1 VGIDNPVHILFL
13 AAVALVVLGPKR
25 LPELARAAGK
35 SMREFREA
43 LNGGVVEESHSG
55 QVVQQEIGAQVMQQE
70 VAPGDSILPQAPVAA
85 QAPGLP
91 PRIPAGSEGVRQDPI
106 ANDR

>member
-1 VGIDNPVHILFL
+1 MGIENPVHILFV

-43 LNGGVVEESHSG
+43 LNGGVVEEPIGGQVVQQTPASPAGQLVQQAPAPPSG
-55 QVVQQEIGAQVMQQE
+55 QVVQPDVVDDPAHPVRSPD
-70 VAPGDSILPQAPVAA
+70 AP
-85 QAPGLP
+85 
-91 PRIPAGSEGVRQDPI
+91 
-106 ANDR
+106 DRGPL

>member
-1 VGIDNPVHILFL
+1 VPVRPGERASLSRVGIDNPVHILFL

-43 LNGGVVEESHSG
+43 LNGGVVEEESAGGQSLSQTATQVPTSIPQPPAASEDNEQVSLGPPPGSG
-55 QVVQQEIGAQVMQQE
+55 
-70 VAPGDSILPQAPVAA
+70 
-85 QAPGLP
+85 
-91 PRIPAGSEGVRQDPI
+91 
-106 ANDR
+106 

>member
-1 VGIDNPVHILFL
+1 MGIENPVHLLFL

-43 LNGGVVEESHSG
+43 LNGGVVEEEPAVG
-55 QVVQQEIGAQVMQQE
+55 EPPE
-70 VAPGDSILPQAPVAA
+70 VGEPK
-85 QAPGLP
+85 
-91 PRIPAGSEGVRQDPI
+91 
-106 ANDR
+106 

>member
-1 VGIDNPVHILFL
+1 VGFENPVHILFV

-43 LNGGVVEESHSG
+43 LNGGVVEEDVAVG
-55 QVVQQEIGAQVMQQE
+55 GDPDDQVRSPD
-70 VAPGDSILPQAPVAA
+70 AP
-85 QAPGLP
+85 
-91 PRIPAGSEGVRQDPI
+91 
-106 ANDR
+106 DRRPL

>member
-1 VGIDNPVHILFL
+1 MGIENPVHILFV

-43 LNGGVVEESHSG
+43 LNGGVVEEQIGG
-55 QVVQQEIGAQVMQQE
+55 QVVQQAPASPVGEIVQ
-70 VAPGDSILPQAPVAA
+70 QAPTPPSGEVVRHDAVDDPA
-85 QAPGLP
+85 YPVRSPDAP
-91 PRIPAGSEGVRQDPI
+91 
-106 ANDR
+106 DRGPL

>member
-1 VGIDNPVHILFL
+1 VSLVQPDGRASLSRVGIDNPVHILFL

-43 LNGGVVEESHSG
+43 LNGGVVEEEPDGG
-55 QVVQQEIGAQVMQQE
+55 QVLQQTAAQV
-70 VAPGDSILPQAPVAA
+70 PTPTPQ
-85 QAPGLP
+85 P
-91 PRIPAGSEGVRQDPI
+91 PSEDDERTSLGPPQGSG
-106 ANDR
+106 

>member
-1 VGIDNPVHILFL
+1 MQGTARIGGRASLILMGFDNPVHIIFV

-43 LNGGVVEESHSG
+43 LNGGVVEEEPVRPIG
-55 QVVQQEIGAQVMQQE
+55 QLGEPE
-70 VAPGDSILPQAPVAA
+70 REP
-85 QAPGLP
+85 
-91 PRIPAGSEGVRQDPI
+91 E
-106 ANDR
+106 